1 MAFPPKDVAA
11 QEATQQKVILPLLS
25 SYARLLRPTPPH
37 TATHPIGA
45 WLSSVPPPPPPP
57 PPPQGP
63 PPPAPG
69 GAGARPLARPPPRIP
84 GAYGVAQRGGGGGS
98 ALPLDALPAALSGL
112 HVWSDEVA
120 AGGSRT
126 KGLQVWLLPCQQH
139 LAGKGVAANVPP
151 TG

>member
-1 MAFPPKDVAA
+1 MAAVPG
-11 QEATQQKVILPLLS
+11 LLS
-25 SYARLLRPTPPH
+25 RAAAVYRGL
-37 TATHPIGA
+37 
-45 WLSSVPPPPPPP
+45 
-57 PPPQGP
+57 
-63 PPPAPG
+63 
-69 GAGARPLARPPPRIP
+69 
-84 GAYGVAQRGGGGGS
+84 YGIAQRGGGGGS